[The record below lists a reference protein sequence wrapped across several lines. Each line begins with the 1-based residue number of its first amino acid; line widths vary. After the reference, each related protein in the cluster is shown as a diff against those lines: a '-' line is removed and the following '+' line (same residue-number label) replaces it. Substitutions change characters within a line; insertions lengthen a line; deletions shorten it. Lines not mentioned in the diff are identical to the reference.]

1 MVRAVILVR
10 SPKTL
15 ISSKVRK
22 IEGVKDVFDVSGRFD
37 AIALIDVK
45 DLPAVKKVALS
56 IHAIKGVRRTETLIE
71 V

>member
-15 ISSKVRK
+15 TASKIRE
-22 IEGVKDVFDVSGRFD
+22 IEGVKDAFDICGRFD

-45 DLPAVKKVALS
+45 DLSAVKKAALS
-56 IHAIKGVRRTETLIE
+56 IHAIEGVNRTETLIE